1 MPTTRSSQTP
11 PAKLT
16 TLAIDVG
23 GTGIK
28 ASVLDQAGHMEH
40 DRVREDTPYPLS
52 PEGLLGVIESLVA
65 QLPTFDRVSLGF
77 PGMVREGRILSAPHF
92 VSPTGP
98 EGDPSPKL
106 VKAWIGCDLQG
117 ALSARLGK
125 PTKVANDADQ
135 QGAAVVTGEGLELV
149 MTLGTGVGSA
159 LFYHG
164 RLCPHLELAH
174 HPFNAKGTYNEV
186 LGDATRKQVGGKKWN
201 KRVVEMVDVL
211 RALDLLRSPLHRRR
225 QLDENRLRPRR
236 RREHREQSGRHPRR
250 HQAVG
255 SDRANAHAGPR
266 GHGSEGSDD
275 QKGARSSRLST
286 FPEPVLG
293 SWSTKETERGIL

>member
-1 MPTTRSSQTP
+1 MPTSRSSPAP
-11 PAKLT
+11 PVQLN

-28 ASVLDQAGHMEH
+28 ASVLDETGHMEH
-40 DRVREDTPYPLS
+40 DRVRDDTPYPLS

-65 QLPTFDRVSLGF
+65 QLPAFDRVSLGF

-135 QGAAVVTGEGLELV
+135 QGAAVVTGVGLELV
-149 MTLGTGVGSA
+149 ITLGTGVGSA

-186 LGDATRKQVGGKKWN
+186 LGDTARKRVGVKKWN
-201 KRVVEMVDVL
+201 KRVVEMVEIL
-211 RALDLLRSPLHRRR
+211 RALVFFDHVYIGGGNSMRITSDLGADVSIVS
-225 QLDENRLRPRR
+225 N
-236 RREHREQSGRHPRR
+236 
-250 HQAVG
+250 QA
-255 SDRANAHAGPR
+255 
-266 GHGSEGSDD
+266 
-275 QKGARSSRLST
+275 
-286 FPEPVLG
+286 
-293 SWSTKETERGIL
+293 GILGGIKLWDRSELSPTPAPAITAQKDPQPRTAPAAPA

>member
-28 ASVLDQAGHMEH
+28 ASVLDQAGHMER

-106 VKAWIGCDLQG
+106 VNAWIGCDLQG

-211 RALDLLRSPLHRRR
+211 RALIFFDHLYIGGGNSMRIASDLGADVSIVS
-225 QLDENRLRPRR
+225 N
-236 RREHREQSGRHPRR
+236 
-250 HQAVG
+250 QA
-255 SDRANAHAGPR
+255 
-266 GHGSEGSDD
+266 
-275 QKGARSSRLST
+275 
-286 FPEPVLG
+286 
-293 SWSTKETERGIL
+293 GILGGIKLWDRTEPTPTPAPAVTARKDPTTRKVPAAPA